1 MFETFFL
8 QTIFKS
14 PVFILKKELLQIP
27 IFGWYLAKIGSVS
40 IMRNKTTKKNLRFF
54 EEISKLINKS
64 DRPLIIFPQGT
75 RFAPEDRQPFKKG
88 VSRIYDELKIKCQPV
103 AINSGY
109 IWPKKGPLNSN
120 LKLTISILRPI
131 DTGMDKENFLKTL
144 QNQIYS
150 ELDSLN

>member
-1 MFETFFL
+1 M
-8 QTIFKS
+8 
-14 PVFILKKELLQIP
+14 
-27 IFGWYLAKIGSVS
+27 G
-40 IMRNKTTKKNLRFF
+40 FF
-54 EEISKLINKS
+54 EQISRLINKS

-75 RFAPEDRQPFKKG
+75 RLAPEDRQPFKKG

-144 QNQIYS
+144 QKQIYS